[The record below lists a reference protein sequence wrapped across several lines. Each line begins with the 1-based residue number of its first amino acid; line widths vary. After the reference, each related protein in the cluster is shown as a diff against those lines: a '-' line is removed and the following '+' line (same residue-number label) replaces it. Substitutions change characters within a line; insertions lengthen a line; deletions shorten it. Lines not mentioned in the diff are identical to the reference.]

1 MVFLQKYFIL
11 CQKISIKTFFPQH
24 QLALRGKSCSVFNY
38 LLFGNI
44 EQHFIAGELNFKIV
58 E

>member
-1 MVFLQKYFIL
+1 MSKNTSHT
-11 CQKISIKTFFPQH
+11 KAFFPAMPVGR
-24 QLALRGKSCSVFNY
+24 ALRGKGGY

-44 EQHFIAGELNFKIV
+44 EQHFIAFELNFEIV

>member
-11 CQKISIKTFFPQH
+11 CQKISIKTFSPQH
-24 QLALRGKSCSVFNY
+24 QLALRGKGGY

-44 EQHFIAGELNFKIV
+44 EQHFIAFELNFEIV